1 MAITVTTSDQ
11 LNLSVVLN
19 DGNEIQLS
27 SVQQNVSVS
36 EASPINV
43 TVSSSGPQGP
53 PGTSGDGVPPVGGGD
68 CWDLEDPINVTN
80 LDTAIGNA
88 LGAYYPEG
96 TTLEKILR
104 DILEPDVIP
113 TIENLKMG
121 IAVNGAATTYYSS
134 DKTYEWG
141 TVVAVQRWK
150 FTLDDSGEFFDE
162 TQKIKASGNVYP
174 TQISFPIEDY
184 LLYSDWHDLPA
195 DTQFPPEHI
204 NGIGNVILDYVDL
217 PAYSKTFN
225 NKLTLGYA
233 LSDGD
238 IGTASSSVRNITFA
252 KKNWLI
258 ASPVDLNSG
267 DDIGGSLNNLISA
280 TGSVV
285 MDEGLTTSKNF
296 SLTTNSSATE
306 EENYTYIAIP
316 SLLSIDTNVG
326 ESIQVGAMN
335 YAGSYIYQGQFSYQT
350 NVGNNAKSSVRIY
363 QSNQPQA
370 YSPNSTLNI
379 YAD

>member
-19 DGNEIQLS
+19 DGNEIQLT

-53 PGTSGDGVPPVGGGD
+53 PGTPGDGVPVSGGD
-68 CWDLEDPINVTN
+68 CCDLQDPIDVTN

-104 DILEPDVIP
+104 DILQPDIVP
-113 TIENLKMG
+113 TISNFKMG

-150 FTLDDSGEFFDE
+150 FTLNDSGEFFDE
-162 TQKIKASGNVYP
+162 TQKIKSSGNVYSVQP
-174 TQISFPIEDY
+174 SFPIGDY
-184 LLYSDWHDLPA
+184 LFYTDWHDLPE
-195 DTQFPPEHI
+195 DTEFPPSHI
-204 NGIGNVILDYVDL
+204 SGIGNVILDYEDL
-217 PAYSKTFN
+217 TAYSKTFN
-225 NKLTLGYA
+225 NKLTLGYK

-238 IGTASSSVRNITFA
+238 TGTASSSQLNITFA

-258 ASPVDLNSG
+258 ASPVDLDGG

-280 TGSVV
+280 PGSVI

-296 SLTTNSSATE
+296 SLTTNSSATLAD
-306 EENYTYIAIP
+306 NYTYIAIP
-316 SLLSIDTNVG
+316 NLLSIDTNVG

-335 YAGSYIYQGQFSYQT
+335 YAGSYIYQGQFTYQT
-350 NVGNNAKSSVRIY
+350 NIGSNATYSVRLY